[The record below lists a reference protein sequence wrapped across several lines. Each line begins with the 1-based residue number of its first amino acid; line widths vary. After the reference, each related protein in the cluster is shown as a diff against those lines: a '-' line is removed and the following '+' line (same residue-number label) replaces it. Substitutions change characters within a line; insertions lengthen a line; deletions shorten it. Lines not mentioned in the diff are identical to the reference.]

1 MKFKW
6 KALIAALALAIPA
19 LAWAGTQAVSSSCP
33 LGCGLPCLLFNR

>member
-19 LAWAGTQAVSSSCP
+19 LAWAGSSLKAEACP
-33 LGCGLPCLLFNR
+33 LGCHDCPFKK